1 MAKILIYPDPILRQ
15 IAEPVTRFDSELA
28 KLIEEMRRLATPD
41 GKVKNVGLAA
51 TQIGVLKRV
60 FLMHTPDD
68 NIEAII
74 NPEIIKAE
82 SAMLSSVPQEDQY
95 LEGCLS
101 FPGYYAFV
109 DRPIKIKVRYQT
121 EKGLPKERTL
131 TYPFSSY
138 FLHERDHLD
147 GILFI
152 DYIKKSGE
160 QMYWLDKKTDKL
172 KKVKNPFLVLL
183 KP

>member
-1 MAKILIYPDPILRQ
+1 MAKILIYPDPALRQ
-15 IAEPVTRFDSELA
+15 IAEPVTKFDAELK
-28 KLIEEMRRLATPD
+28 KLIEEMKRLTQPEK
-41 GKVKNVGLAA
+41 GKVKSVGLAA

-60 FLMHTPDD
+60 FLILSPDE
-68 NIEAII
+68 NVEAII
-74 NPEIIKAE
+74 NPEILKADTK
-82 SAMLSSVPQEDQY
+82 MLSSVPQEEQY

-131 TYPFSSY
+131 SYPFSSY
-138 FLHERDHLD
+138 FQHERDHLD

-152 DYIKKSGE
+152 DYINQSGE
-160 QMYWLDKKTDKL
+160 QMYLTDKKSGKL
-172 KKVKNPFLVLL
+172 KKVINPF
-183 KP
+183 K